1 AVLPIDW
8 SQITRRFPAGEAPRL
23 FSGLTREFTA
33 SLEPTAEWI
42 ELGRRA
48 AEALPAERQDM
59 LVQHLTAMGRAV
71 LGLESTQPLDARAP
85 LNELGFDS
93 LMAVELANE
102 LSRSAG
108 VPLSATLLFDYP
120 TFEALGGYLLAEV
133 LHLPPD

>member
-1 AVLPIDW
+1 
-8 SQITRRFPAGEAPRL
+8 
-23 FSGLTREFTA
+23 
-33 SLEPTAEWI
+33 
-42 ELGRRA
+42 
-48 AEALPAERQDM
+48 M

-133 LHLPPD
+133 LHLAPAPRESARREQRAASTKSAQELVESISSLSDDDVARMTGATRDGGPEAKLPSMG